1 MKDHCFNHL
10 KLEISDIM
18 VESIEKRFDSFQC
31 ELRKYAMESGHGQV
45 EELTEM
51 KRENEGMEL
60 KTVLLDQQVRTLQA
74 SMSLIRNTEI
84 MSKPVNETTG
94 TYQCRITVLHAY

>member
-1 MKDHCFNHL
+1 
-10 KLEISDIM
+10 M
-18 VESIEKRFDSFQC
+18 VESIEKRFDSFQS
-31 ELRKYAMESGHGQV
+31 ELRKYALESGHGQV

-51 KRENEGMEL
+51 KRENEALEL

-74 SMSLIRNTEI
+74 SMSFIRNTEI

-94 TYQCRITVLHAY
+94 MYLLLGSYYTDWSDWSY

>member
-1 MKDHCFNHL
+1 
-10 KLEISDIM
+10 
-18 VESIEKRFDSFQC
+18 
-31 ELRKYAMESGHGQV
+31 MESGHGQV

-74 SMSLIRNTEI
+74 SMSLIQNTEI
-84 MSKPVNETTG
+84 MSKPGNETTG
-94 TYQCRITVLHAY
+94 TINTNLFTYFCT